1 MPFYLYLLILIPLIA
16 FSGWASAKVNSTFN
30 AFDKVPNRA
39 CMTGYD
45 AAVRLMRNRGVTDIS
60 VNRVNGKLS
69 DHYHPKKKQVKHLRA
84 LPLTFPVRGKGAS
97 GGPIADSD
105 IRAALR
111 AARNAYETRTG
122 SAPTRA
128 RPEKDK
134 EEGALVQ
141 K

>member
-1 MPFYLYLLILIPLIA
+1 MKAQPTERGRVVVSTQGHDAGRWHVVVSVLDARYVLICDGEARKL
-16 FSGWASAKVNSTFN
+16 AK
-30 AFDKVPNRA
+30 
-39 CMTGYD
+39 
-45 AAVRLMRNRGVTDIS
+45 
-60 VNRVNGKLS
+60 
-69 DHYHPKKKQVKHLRA
+69 PKKKQAKHLRA
-84 LPLTFPVRGKGAS
+84 LPLTLPVEGKGAC

-105 IRAALR
+105 IRAELR

-141 K
+141 E

>member
-1 MPFYLYLLILIPLIA
+1 MKAQPTERGRVVVSTQGHDAGRWLICDGEARKL
-16 FSGWASAKVNSTFN
+16 AK
-30 AFDKVPNRA
+30 
-39 CMTGYD
+39 
-45 AAVRLMRNRGVTDIS
+45 
-60 VNRVNGKLS
+60 
-69 DHYHPKKKQVKHLRA
+69 PKKKQAKHLRA
-84 LPLTFPVRGKGAS
+84 LPLTLPVEGKGAS

-105 IRAALR
+105 IRAELR

-122 SAPTRA
+122 SAPMRA